1 MMWQLFCV
9 VVASSASVLLTGP
22 TAAQTNKAL
31 LRDRL
36 ISPAVFELL
45 QRHGATTPEQRLQVI
60 REACRSGR
68 LGDGDCPQRQPRRY

>member
-1 MMWQLFCV
+1 MMWHLFCV
-9 VVASSASVLLTGP
+9 VVASSASVLLTWP

-45 QRHGATTPEQRLQVI
+45 H
-60 REACRSGR
+60 
-68 LGDGDCPQRQPRRY
+68 PQRQPRRY

>member
-9 VVASSASVLLTGP
+9 VVASSASVLLTWP
-22 TAAQTNKAL
+22 TAAQTNEAL

-60 REACRSGR
+60 GEACRSGR
-68 LGDGDCPQRQPRRY
+68 LGVGDCPQRRLRRY